1 MISRRLLLIASA
13 SELVWSNALAT
24 TRRGQP
30 APIPPGYVAMGRM
43 NEVPPAILYGV
54 ALQESKMLFGE
65 KALPYPWTLN
75 VEKVPM
81 RFKSYEASV
90 AALRGYV
97 SRGVNS
103 VDCGLLQVNWGYH
116 HDKLKTF
123 WTAMD
128 PYPNIGVGARLL
140 RSHFVVTR
148 NWFDAVARYHN
159 ANPTIG
165 VPYAKSVYRHI
176 AEIPVSPVALGGFRG

>member
-1 MISRRLLLIASA
+1 MISRRQILIASVSGLGCRNSFA
-13 SELVWSNALAT
+13 ANRSG
-24 TRRGQP
+24 RP
-30 APIPPGYVAMGRM
+30 APIPPGYIAMGRM

-65 KALPYPWTLN
+65 HALPYPWTLN

-97 SRGVNS
+97 SRGVRS
-103 VDCGLLQVNWGYH
+103 IDCGLLQVNWAYH

-123 WTAMD
+123 WAAMD

-140 RSHFVVTR
+140 RSHFLITR
-148 NWFDAVARYHN
+148 DWFDAVARYHN

-165 VPYAKSVYRHI
+165 VPYAKSVYQHI
-176 AEIPVSPVALGGFRG
+176 AEIPVSLLARGGVRG